1 MKKNRLQTL
10 VLATSSFLPL
20 SFAGNDRNCQ
30 SDLATLPIS
39 KNDLCKYLE
48 EKYIINSLKTG
59 F

>member
-30 SDLATLPIS
+30 SDLVTLPIS
-39 KNDLCKYLE
+39 ENELCKFLE
-48 EKYIINSLKTG
+48 EKI
-59 F
+59 